1 MNDLLHE
8 LRNDT
13 HDPERAWD
21 RLTDEQKSKAL
32 ALHGKQPIPNVG
44 LYSTEAFEEKLK
56 TWATCVRT
64 VEPEGSG
71 AAFLA
76 IAVHG
81 RPESH
86 TT

>member
-13 HDPERAWD
+13 YDPGWAWS

-32 ALHGKQPIPNVG
+32 ALHGKQPIPTVWR
-44 LYSTEAFEEKLK
+44 YSTEAFEEKLV
-56 TWATCVRT
+56 TWAECVRT
-64 VEPEGSG
+64 VEPERNG
-71 AAFLA
+71 AAFFT